1 MTHPLG
7 VVDGTFAGTN
17 PHANYT
23 LQLNEL
29 GRDHIPTL
37 VELPDVGPHA
47 RGIGKLLGSI
57 EVPFERRSYGWQI
70 QRGTRINSADQLR
83 AISHRDS
90 IIQALSDV
98 AAEDAVPHVAV
109 RLAGPV
115 TLLTEAMLPGGQRI
129 LRDPGARQDV
139 AAAWTSGVSGLLAR
153 IHAVLGSRV
162 TLIVSEHCA
171 QDVADGK
178 IRTVSGADL
187 ERAVDISEIR
197 AYWQAIDE
205 LDADILLDT
214 APTMRYTAAEVSSV
228 LTTWPTQRNAETE
241 KTWETVDNL
250 LGQERPVGFVLTP
263 RSDPERYA
271 EELVEQYLDWG
282 LNPAGLEHL
291 RFIRTFHHASER
303 TAGAGFE
310 RLRTLAEHAG
320 GYAATL

>member
-17 PHANYT
+17 PHDSYT

-29 GRDHIPTL
+29 GRDHIPAL
-37 VELPDVGPHA
+37 VELPDIGPHA
-47 RGIGKLLGSI
+47 RGIGKLTGSL
-57 EVPFERRSYGWQI
+57 ELPVERRPYGWQL

-98 AAEDAVPHVAV
+98 AAEDAVPHLAV

-139 AAAWTSGVSGLLAR
+139 AAAWTAGVSTLISK
-153 IHAVLGSRV
+153 IHAVLGSHV
-162 TLIVSEHCA
+162 TLIVREHRA

-187 ERAVDISEIR
+187 ERAVDVSEIR
-197 AYWQAIDE
+197 SYWQAIDA
-205 LDADILLDT
+205 LDADVLLDT
-214 APTMRYTAAEVSSV
+214 APTMRCTAAEVTSV
-228 LTTWPTQRNAETE
+228 LTTWPMQRNAETE
-241 KTWETVDNL
+241 QTWETIDTL

-263 RSDPERYA
+263 RSNPERYA
-271 EELVEQYLDWG
+271 EELVEQYLEWG
-282 LNPAGLEHL
+282 LNPAGLEYL
-291 RFIRTFHHASER
+291 RFIRSFQYASQR
-303 TAGAGFE
+303 SAGAGLE
-310 RLRTLAEHAG
+310 WLRTVAEHAG
-320 GYAATL
+320 GYATTR